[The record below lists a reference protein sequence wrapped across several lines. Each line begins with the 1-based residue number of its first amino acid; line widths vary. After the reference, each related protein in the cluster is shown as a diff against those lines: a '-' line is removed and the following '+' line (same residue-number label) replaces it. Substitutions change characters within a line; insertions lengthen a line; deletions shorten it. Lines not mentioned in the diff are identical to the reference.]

1 MNKEEKSVIKI
12 SVVKGKKYSLCTCG
26 LSLSLPYC
34 DNQHRDYN
42 QKNNTN
48 YKSLKMVSDTDGE
61 LELSSSLWKS

>member
-1 MNKEEKSVIKI
+1 MSKEEKSLIKI

-26 LSLSLPYC
+26 ISLSLPYC

-48 YKSLKMVSDTDGE
+48 YKSLKIVSDSDGE
-61 LELSSSLWKS
+61 LEISSSLWKS

>member
-1 MNKEEKSVIKI
+1 VSKER
-12 SVVKGKKYSLCTCG
+12 SVVKVSVTKGKKYSFCTCG

-42 QKNNTN
+42 LKNNAN
-48 YKSLKMVSDTDGE
+48 YKSLKIVSDTDGI

>member
-26 LSLSLPYC
+26 LSLALPYC